1 MPGGPGRP
9 ATGARTGMSGNPPKP
24 PITPGGGGA
33 IPGPAAGA
41 PPPSPPPPPPKDTFT
56 IVFDGKPIEVPRN
69 LNLIE
74 AAKLAGIEIPHFCF
88 HPRLSVV
95 GQCRMCLV
103 EIEGIPKIQAACTT
117 PLKEGLSVKTKTD
130 KVVQSRAA
138 NMEFLLINHPLDCPI
153 CDQAG
158 ECKLQDNSFG
168 YGDQRSRYD
177 ERKRQYAGFDR
188 TMIGPHVVA
197 DMTRCIQCTRCIR
210 FCQEIAGTGELTFL
224 DRGGRTL
231 VWTHDGRP
239 LANDWSGCAA
249 DVCPVGALTVR
260 EFRFRRRVWYL
271 KKTPSICPGCNIGC
285 NISIENRDSVVYR
298 FLPRLNP
305 AVNDYWLCDYG
316 RFLSESLNLREI
328 EKASAREGN
337 AIAEVTVPEAVEK
350 IAGRIRQ
357 TLKTAG
363 PSGLFFLGS
372 ANLSNEENF
381 LIRKIADHV
390 GSANRDAVV
399 DKSRARTMKSKAAW
413 VEGDHASPN
422 YAGARDMGLSP
433 RTGGYGLEDV
443 LSGRAKPEAI
453 LIADAAFSKIADD
466 PEQVAVLRRAKFLAV
481 AARTANALT
490 RAADVVLPS
499 SSLAEEEGTF
509 TNVQGRVQKFE
520 RAFLPKPPVR
530 AHWELLLLLAVALG
544 WGDRNWTPAD
554 LRRQIQAEVEGY
566 GDVTE
571 EELKGGILMKKGTFV
586 PVGGL

>member
-1 MPGGPGRP
+1 
-9 ATGARTGMSGNPPKP
+9 MSGKT

-41 PPPSPPPPPPKDTFT
+41 PPPSPPPPPPKDTYT
-56 IVFDGKPIEVPRN
+56 VLFDGRPIEVPRN
-69 LNLIE
+69 VNLIE

-117 PLKEGLSVKTKTD
+117 PLKEGLSVKTKTE

-188 TMIGPHVVA
+188 TMIGPHVIA

-231 VWTHDGRP
+231 VWTHDGKP

-249 DVCPVGALTVR
+249 DVCPVGALTVK
-260 EFRFRRRVWYL
+260 EFRFRSRVWYL
-271 KKTPSICPGCNIGC
+271 EKARSVCPGCNIGC
-285 NISIENRDSVVYR
+285 NISIENRDSTVYR

-305 AVNDYWLCDYG
+305 QVNDYWLCDYG
-316 RFLSESLNLREI
+316 RFLSESLNLRDI
-328 EKASAREGN
+328 EKASVREGDAATETHVPG
-337 AIAEVTVPEAVEK
+337 AIEK
-350 IAGRIRQ
+350 IAARIRE
-357 TLKTAG
+357 TVDSAG
-363 PSGLFFLGS
+363 PAGLFFLGS

-381 LIRKIADHV
+381 LLRKIADHLSC
-390 GSANRDAVV
+390 GNRDAVV
-399 DKSRARTMKSKAAW
+399 DKSRLRRMKSKTVW
-413 VEGDHASPN
+413 VEGDHAGPN
-422 YAGARDMGLSP
+422 FAGAKDVGLSP
-433 RTGGYGLEDV
+433 GPGSYGLEDV
-443 LSGRAKPEAI
+443 LSGKARPGVI
-453 LIADAAFSKIADD
+453 LVADAAFSQIADD
-466 PEQVAVLRRAKFLAV
+466 PEKVAVLRQAGFLAV

-490 RAADVVLPS
+490 RAADVVLPAA
-499 SSLAEEEGTF
+499 SLAEKAGTF
-509 TNVQGRVQKFE
+509 TNVQGRVQKFD
-520 RAFLPKPPVR
+520 RAFLPGSSVR
-530 AHWELLLLLAVALG
+530 AHWELLLLLAVSLG
-544 WGDRNWTPAD
+544 YGDRNWTPAD
-554 LRRQIQAEVEGY
+554 LRRQIQTEVEGY
-566 GDVTE
+566 AHVTE
-571 EELKGGILMKKGTFV
+571 EELQGGILMKKGTFV
-586 PVGGL
+586 SIGAI

>member
-1 MPGGPGRP
+1 
-9 ATGARTGMSGNPPKP
+9 MSGKT

-33 IPGPAAGA
+33 IPGPAGGA
-41 PPPSPPPPPPKDTFT
+41 APPSPPPPPQKDTYT
-56 IVFDGKPIEVPRN
+56 VLFDGKPVEVPRN
-69 LNLIE
+69 VNLIE

-117 PLKEGLSVKTKTD
+117 PLKDGLSVKTKTE

-188 TMIGPHVVA
+188 TMIGPHVIA

-249 DVCPVGALTVR
+249 DVCPVGALTVK
-260 EFRFRRRVWYL
+260 EFRFRSRVWYL
-271 KKTPSICPGCNIGC
+271 EKARSVCPGCNIGC
-285 NISIENRDSVVYR
+285 NISIENRDSIVYR

-305 AVNDYWLCDYG
+305 EVNDYWLCDYG
-316 RFLSESLNLREI
+316 RFLSESLNVRDI
-328 EKASAREGN
+328 QNASAREGD
-337 AIAEVTVPEAVEK
+337 AEVRTHVPGAIER
-350 IAGRIRQ
+350 IAGKIRR
-357 TLKTAG
+357 TVDSTG
-363 PSGLFFLGS
+363 PTGLFFLGS

-381 LIRKIADHV
+381 LLRKIADHLSC
-390 GSANRDAVV
+390 GNRDAIV
-399 DKSRARTMKSKAAW
+399 DESRLRRMKSRTVW
-413 VEGDHASPN
+413 VEGTHAASN
-422 YAGARDMGLSP
+422 FAGAKDMGLSP
-433 RTGGYGLEDV
+433 LPGGYGLQDV
-443 LSGRAKPEAI
+443 LSGKALPEVI
-453 LIADAAFSKIADD
+453 LVADAAFSKIADD
-466 PEQVAVLRRAKFLAV
+466 PEKVEILRRAGFLAV

-490 RAADVVLPS
+490 RAADVVLPAA
-499 SSLAEEEGTF
+499 SLAEKEGTF
-509 TNVQGRVQKFE
+509 TNVQGRVQRFD
-520 RAFLPKPPVR
+520 RAFLPASPIR
-530 AHWELLLLLAVALG
+530 AHWEVLLLLAVALG
-544 WGDRNWTPAD
+544 FGDRNWTPTD
-554 LRRQIQAEVEGY
+554 LRRQIQEQVEGY
-566 GDVTE
+566 ADLTE

-586 PVGGL
+586 SVGAI